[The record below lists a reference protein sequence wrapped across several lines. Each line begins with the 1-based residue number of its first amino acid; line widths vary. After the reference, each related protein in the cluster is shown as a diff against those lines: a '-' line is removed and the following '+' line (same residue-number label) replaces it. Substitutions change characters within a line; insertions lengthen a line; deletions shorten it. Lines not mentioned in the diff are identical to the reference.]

1 MKHKHA
7 ELMAE
12 YAKDAMETDTT
23 HLEPAKDK
31 SDEPLTSHDLLA
43 DLILIQ
49 CGWRTESEHERY
61 LAANS
66 RIMKAG
72 RKIHLQAELDS
83 LG

>member
-1 MKHKHA
+1 MTP
-7 ELMAE
+7 
-12 YAKDAMETDTT
+12 ET
-23 HLEPAKDK
+23 LE
-31 SDEPLTSHDLLA
+31 ETSEGGLLIRDLLA
-43 DLILIQ
+43 DLVLIQ